1 MGEDSTG
8 VTLYLERILRAL
20 QPQSGASPLYIPYDA
35 GLDVLVSMIRQ
46 GEICRYGSAD
56 AKDQKA
62 EAEALGYAYFDEWA
76 KSSDLIVFRKALLW
90 RMLL

>member
-20 QPQSGASPLYIPYDA
+20 QPQSGVSPLYIPHDA
-35 GLDVLVSMIRQ
+35 GLDVLVAMMRQ

-62 EAEALGYAYFDEWA
+62 EAKALGCTHILMDGQ
-76 KSSDLIVFRKALLW
+76 KAPI
-90 RMLL
+90 